1 MTTLPQ
7 TSETGQICYLK
18 NEQIQKQ
25 QHPMK
30 ITIFGSGY
38 IGLVTAACLA
48 DMNNDVLCVDID
60 ADKITALQAGFV
72 PVFEAQLHDLVV
84 RNMSAKRLQFSTDT
98 TKAVAHG
105 DVLFIAVGT
114 PPLPDGSADTR
125 YVMDVARQIG
135 LHVNSF
141 KAVVIKSTVPVGT
154 AALVKNAVLK
164 ALKTR
169 VQAHEWPAAEEA
181 LSVVSN
187 PEFLKEGSAVAD
199 FMHPER
205 IILGCDADS
214 AGLRA
219 KAMMTALYEPF
230 SQVPTFHMDVKS
242 AELTKYAANAMLAT
256 RISLMNELANLAD
269 SLGADIE
276 HVRQGIGAD
285 SRIGADFL
293 YAGIGYG
300 GSCFPKDVQALV
312 QAGTQRGRSMDV
324 LGAVHA
330 VNQSQKRVLVDK
342 IMAKMGADLRGKTL
356 ALWGLAYKPNTDDMR
371 EAPSRIIVAELLAR
385 GAQLRVF
392 DPAAMPNATQVL
404 MAELGESA
412 MANVTFC
419 KNAMDALRGADALI
433 LATEWAE
440 FKAPDLDKMH
450 ALLASPTVFDGR
462 NQFDPEAMRA
472 AGFNYHA
479 IGRPVQAA
487 QAAAIAPSK

>member
-1 MTTLPQ
+1 
-7 TSETGQICYLK
+7 
-18 NEQIQKQ
+18 
-25 QHPMK
+25 MK

-60 ADKITALQAGFV
+60 TDKITALQAGFV
-72 PVFEAQLHDLVV
+72 SIFEAHLQDIVV
-84 RNMSAKRLQFSTDT
+84 RNLSAKRLQFSTDT
-98 TKAVAHG
+98 PQAVAHG

-114 PPLPDGSADTR
+114 PPLPDGAADTR

-135 LHVNSF
+135 LHLNSF

-154 AALVKNAVLK
+154 AAGVKTTVLNV
-164 ALKTR
+164 LQSRGWSTG
-169 VQAHEWPAAEEA
+169 QDA

-205 IILGCDADS
+205 IILGCDKDS

-219 KAMMTALYEPF
+219 KALMTALYEPF
-230 SQVPTFHMDVKS
+230 SKVPTFHMDVKS

-285 SRIGADFL
+285 PRIGADFL

-312 QAGTQRGRSMDV
+312 QAGQQLGRSMDV

-342 IMAKMGADLRGKTL
+342 ISAHMGADLRGKTL

-371 EAPSRIIVAELLAR
+371 EAPSRIIVAELLAL
-385 GAQLRVF
+385 GAQLRLY
-392 DPAAMPNATQVL
+392 DPAAMPNAAQVL
-404 MAELGESA
+404 LVELGEGA
-412 MANVTFC
+412 MAHITFC
-419 KNAMDALRGADALI
+419 HDAMEALRGADALV

-440 FKAPDLDKMH
+440 FQTLDLDKVH

-462 NQFDPEAMRA
+462 NQFDPQAMQA
-472 AGFNYHA
+472 AGFSYHA
-479 IGRPVQAA
+479 IGRPMHASTT
-487 QAAAIAPSK
+487 AIATATAPCK

>member
-1 MTTLPQ
+1 
-7 TSETGQICYLK
+7 
-18 NEQIQKQ
+18 
-25 QHPMK
+25 MK

-38 IGLVTAACLA
+38 IGLVTAACMA

-72 PVFEAQLHDLVV
+72 PIFEAHLQDIAV
-84 RNMSAKRLQFSTDT
+84 RNMTAKRLQFSTDT
-98 TKAVAHG
+98 MQAVAHG

-114 PPLPDGSADTR
+114 PPLPDGAADTR

-135 LHVNSF
+135 LHLNSF

-154 AALVKNAVLK
+154 AALVKTAVLK
-164 ALKTR
+164 VL
-169 VQAHEWPAAEEA
+169 QAREFPAAEEA
-181 LSVVSN
+181 LSVMSN

-214 AGLRA
+214 VGMRA
-219 KAMMTALYEPF
+219 KALMTALYEPF
-230 SQVPTFHMDVKS
+230 SKVPTFHMDVKS

-269 SLGADIE
+269 SLEADIE

-312 QAGTQRGRSMDV
+312 QAGQQRGRSMDV
-324 LGAVHA
+324 LSAVHA

-342 IMAKMGADLRGKTL
+342 ISAEMGANLCGKTL

-392 DPAAMPNATQVL
+392 DPAAMPNAEQML
-404 MAELGESA
+404 QAELGGVG
-412 MANVTFC
+412 MANITFC
-419 KNAMDALRGADALI
+419 RNAIDALREADALV
-433 LATEWAE
+433 LVTEWAE
-440 FKAPDLDKMH
+440 FQAVDLDKMH
-450 ALLASPTVFDGR
+450 ALLASPRVFDGR
-462 NQFDPEAMRA
+462 NQFNPEAMQA
-472 AGFNYHA
+472 AGFSYHA
-479 IGRPVQAA
+479 IGRSVF
-487 QAAAIAPSK
+487 AIPSCK

>member
-1 MTTLPQ
+1 
-7 TSETGQICYLK
+7 
-18 NEQIQKQ
+18 
-25 QHPMK
+25 MK
-30 ITIFGSGY
+30 ITIFGCGY

-60 ADKITALQAGFV
+60 VEKITALKAGFV
-72 PVFEAQLHDLVV
+72 PIFEAHLSELVV
-84 RNMSAKRLQFSTDT
+84 RNMTAKRLQFSTDS
-98 TKAVAHG
+98 KYGVAHG
-105 DVLFIAVGT
+105 QVLLIAVGT
-114 PPLPDGSADTR
+114 PPLPDGAADTR
-125 YVMDVARQIG
+125 YVMDVAHQIG
-135 LHVNSF
+135 LHLTSF
-141 KAVVIKSTVPVGT
+141 KAVIIKSTVPVGT
-154 AALVKNAVLK
+154 AALVKAEVLS
-164 ALKTR
+164 AFQSR
-169 VQAHEWPAAEEA
+169 EWPTTEDAV
-181 LSVVSN
+181 SVVSN

-199 FMHPER
+199 FMHPDR
-205 IILGCDADS
+205 IILGCDTDS

-219 KAMMTALYEPF
+219 KALMSALYEPF
-230 SQVPTFHMDVKS
+230 SKVPTFHMDVKS

-312 QAGTQRGRSMDV
+312 QEGLQRGRSMDV

-342 IMAKMGADLRGKTL
+342 ISAQLGADLRGKTL

-371 EAPSRIIVAELLAR
+371 EAPSCVIVAELLAL

-392 DPAAMPNATQVL
+392 DPAAMKNAAQV
-404 MAELGESA
+404 MTAELGESA
-412 MANVTFC
+412 MANITFC
-419 KNAMDALRGADALI
+419 QNAMDALQEADALI

-479 IGRPVQAA
+479 IGRPVHVAHA
-487 QAAAIAPSK
+487 APSAPCK